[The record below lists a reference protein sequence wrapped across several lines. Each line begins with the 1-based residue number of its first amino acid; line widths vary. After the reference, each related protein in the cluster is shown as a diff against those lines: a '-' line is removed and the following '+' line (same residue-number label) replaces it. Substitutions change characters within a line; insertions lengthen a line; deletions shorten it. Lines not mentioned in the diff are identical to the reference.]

1 MSIILS
7 GQQGETP
14 AQWTT
19 ATRPATP
26 NTGQYGYNTTTGALD
41 VYNGSS
47 WTSIPMPTSQGS
59 SGQYLQSAG
68 AGAAPAWATLSA
80 SGALVKISYLT
91 SGTSFTTQSSTT
103 KIFVEC
109 VGGGGGGGNTSG
121 GGTSGGGGSGAYCA
135 KSFTVTGSTAYTY
148 AIGSGGG
155 GSGSGGNTTFTV
167 GGTTIT
173 AGGGSPGAQANGN
186 NQASGGS
193 GGSASSGDINVSG
206 GTGQNGNSNGNGQG
220 AASVFGQG
228 GNGNAN
234 NNGSGNSAGPY
245 GAGGGGASS
254 NGTGGSGAQ
263 GIIRVTEFT

>member
-103 KIFVEC
+103 KIFV
-109 VGGGGGGGNTSG
+109 
-121 GGTSGGGGSGAYCA
+121 
-135 KSFTVTGSTAYTY
+135 
-148 AIGSGGG
+148 
-155 GSGSGGNTTFTV
+155 
-167 GGTTIT
+167 
-173 AGGGSPGAQANGN
+173 
-186 NQASGGS
+186 
-193 GGSASSGDINVSG
+193 
-206 GTGQNGNSNGNGQG
+206 
-220 AASVFGQG
+220 
-228 GNGNAN
+228 
-234 NNGSGNSAGPY
+234 
-245 GAGGGGASS
+245 
-254 NGTGGSGAQ
+254 
-263 GIIRVTEFT
+263 